1 MGHST
6 PLSQGTKRNCNCPGS
21 KISKNPCPIHYGRTG
36 SQLLK
41 VGLEPR
47 KQKQIK
53 QFGTQKVWGSVTDMR
68 FQSNQPTIRPSFPPL
83 EGVEKR
89 NAHIQ

>member
-41 VGLEPR
+41 VELEPR
-47 KQKQIK
+47 KQKQTK